1 MENISLYVRIRVKIK
16 LAVVSQLCLIE
27 AVSAVYMFI
36 LGEEKERQIWS
47 LVSA

>member
-16 LAVVSQLCLIE
+16 LAVVSQLCFIE
-27 AVSAVYMFI
+27 VSAVYMLI

>member
-16 LAVVSQLCLIE
+16 LAVVSQLRLIE
-27 AVSAVYMFI
+27 VSAVYMLI